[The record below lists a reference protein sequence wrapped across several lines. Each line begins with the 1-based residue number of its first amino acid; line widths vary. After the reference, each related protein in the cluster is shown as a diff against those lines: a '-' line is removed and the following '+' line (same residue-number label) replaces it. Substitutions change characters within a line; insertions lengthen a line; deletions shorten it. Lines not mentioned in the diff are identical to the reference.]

1 MGTFVRMYGVQLL
14 WKTIWQVLKTSNRIV
29 VQPLSRVQLCDP
41 MTVATRL
48 LSMGFYRQGYWGGL
62 WFPPPE
68 DLPDPGIEPMPPA
81 LAGGFFTTELQGKPK
96 DRITISNS
104 KY

>member
-1 MGTFVRMYGVQLL
+1 
-14 WKTIWQVLKTSNRIV
+14 
-29 VQPLSRVQLCDP
+29 
-41 MTVATRL
+41 
-48 LSMGFYRQGYWGGL
+48 MGFYRQGYWGGL